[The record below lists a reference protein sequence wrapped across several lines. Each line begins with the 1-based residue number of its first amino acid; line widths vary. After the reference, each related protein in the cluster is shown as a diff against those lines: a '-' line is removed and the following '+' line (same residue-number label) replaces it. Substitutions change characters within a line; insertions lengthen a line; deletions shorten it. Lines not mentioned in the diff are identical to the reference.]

1 MFVLANGAN
10 TMLFESD
17 TAYLDAC
24 KRNLVASGLAWAGRN
39 IKNES
44 SPPRRINRTIEL
56 DTADMSIRGSTLS
69 VTIDI
74 PRDKKAEVQINTS
87 CSRGRRTLRHKDKYR
102 IEL

>member
-44 SPPRRINRTIEL
+44 RETFNRTIEL

-87 CSRGRRTLRHKDKYR
+87 CSRGKRTLRHKDKYW